1 MSPRAAGR
9 LPAGTWPSP
18 PRSGSARPSRA
29 GGCAAR
35 RSAARGPRPG
45 RAGLR
50 VLAFWS
56 GPSPAA
62 ASSRIRLAV
71 LACLQAADGSQP
83 AEPVIRDLVTF
94 AAQLLG
100 QRDLAQA
107 RAGVP
112 GTGDDAPGGCD
123 ELAVTAGG
131 VRVVLALARF
141 RFGPGSRDGTG
152 GCA

>member
-1 MSPRAAGR
+1 MSRRAGGR
-9 LPAGTWPSP
+9 LPAGTWSSL

-29 GGCAAR
+29 GGCAVR
-35 RSAARGPRPG
+35 RSAAPGPRPG
-45 RAGLR
+45 RAGRR

-71 LACLQAADGSQP
+71 LACLQAADGCQP
-83 AEPVIRDLVTF
+83 PEPVIRDFVTF

-107 RAGVP
+107 RAGMP
-112 GTGDDAPGGCD
+112 GIGDDAPGCCD
-123 ELAVTAGG
+123 ELGVAVAG
-131 VRVVLALARF
+131 VRIVLALARL
-141 RFGPGSRDGTG
+141 RFCPGSR
-152 GCA
+152 